1 MPQEYVHSGL
11 NSLDSCRCCARATR
25 NPWSLVVLMPRLA
38 LGWSAWEL
46 GIDKKGGKVTPPK
59 TDMDKLYDLNKKQQ
73 IDSLASLGISK
84 KQIKLLKLEEDR
96 VNAILNPKSIKKI
109 KVSKRDSLF
118 GLNKKDQIQAL
129 EKLGLTK
136 KEIRALR
143 LESDRVEAIINK
155 QKQEN

>member
-1 MPQEYVHSGL
+1 
-11 NSLDSCRCCARATR
+11 
-25 NPWSLVVLMPRLA
+25 
-38 LGWSAWEL
+38 
-46 GIDKKGGKVTPPK
+46 
-59 TDMDKLYDLNKKQQ
+59 MDKLYDLTKKQQ
-73 IDSLASLGISK
+73 IDSLTNLGISK

-96 VNAILNPKSIKKI
+96 VKAILDPKSIKKI

-136 KEIRALR
+136 KEIKALR